1 MLAIR
6 SPTLQFRNQ
15 AVVSFGRGA
24 VAVQS
29 PLSYLSD
36 AGDSTQCRDP
46 VTPKLQVDT
55 RTAVSKG
62 LDELN
67 EALAV
72 PFFVV
77 TTVCLHHGL
86 PISMTD
92 LANA

>member
-15 AVVSFGRGA
+15 PVVFFGKGAVV
-24 VAVQS
+24 VQS
-29 PLSYLSD
+29 PLSCLSD

-86 PISMTD
+86 PVSMTD